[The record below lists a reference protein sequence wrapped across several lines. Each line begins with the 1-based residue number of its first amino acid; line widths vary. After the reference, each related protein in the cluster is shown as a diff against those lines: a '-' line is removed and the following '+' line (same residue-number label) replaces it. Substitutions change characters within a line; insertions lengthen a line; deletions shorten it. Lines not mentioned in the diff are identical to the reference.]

1 MNLIFLTYIFGTFC
15 DPDHIFNHTK
25 GCLDGNKTYVINV
38 HSNIQNE
45 VRDAITS
52 LASKLNSDA
61 LVDEIQ
67 GVAGE
72 KASITATRSY
82 LGTIIEE
89 LNRDL
94 QAFNIQVNLVFEN
107 QEIDQ
112 ISANGAYDPSCEIA
126 SPVKERV
133 TNTFA
138 SLASKFNN
146 SIGIHL
152 YIFGCVYMNREFDLI
167 HVSHNSNCGRVIGVM
182 WDGSV
187 NTKVLIKSAI
197 MEAFTGAK
205 DAYANGFLTVCDRNV
220 LCGFFEKC
228 ISLSPTVHGQLLNFK
243 KVINYT
249 RDESSEVHR
258 DTHNL

>member
-1 MNLIFLTYIFGTFC
+1 MIKC
-15 DPDHIFNHTK
+15 DPDHIFNSTK
-25 GCLDGNKTYVINV
+25 GCLDGNKTYVINI

-52 LASKLNSDA
+52 LASKLNSDT

-82 LGTIIEE
+82 LGTLIEE
-89 LNRDL
+89 LNKDL
-94 QAFNIQVNLVFEN
+94 ESFNIQVNLVFEN

-112 ISANGAYDPSCEIA
+112 ISANGAYDPSCEMA
-126 SPVKERV
+126 SPVKERIAHS
-133 TNTFA
+133 FA

-146 SIGIHL
+146 TIGIHL
-152 YIFGCVYMNREFDLI
+152 YVYGCVFRNKEFDLI
-167 HVSHNSNCGRVIGVM
+167 HVIPNSNCGRVIGVM

-197 MEAFTGAK
+197 VEALTGAK
-205 DAYANGFLTVCDRNV
+205 DAYANGFLTVCDRNI

-228 ISLSPTVHGQLLNFK
+228 IGLSPTIHGQLLNFK
-243 KVINYT
+243 KVIKYT
-249 RDESSEVHR
+249 RDESSEIHR